1 MKATGIVRRIDDLGR
16 VVIPKEIR
24 RTMRIREGSPLEIY
38 TDRDGEVIFR
48 KYSMMD
54 GISDLA
60 SHLCDA
66 IHTVTGRCVM
76 VTDRDTVLAV
86 SGAPRRD
93 YCDKGISAELE
104 QVMRARSI
112 SCPADRE
119 ERVPIAVGADSFT
132 VSAAAPILAQSDV
145 AGCVVLARSPGEGA
159 AGTSERTLISAAAA
173 FLGKYL
179 DE

>member
-93 YCDKGISAELE
+93 DCDKGISAELE

-112 SCPADRE
+112 SCPGPQ

-132 VSAAAPILAQSDV
+132 VSAAAPI
-145 AGCVVLARSPGEGA
+145 LARSPGEGA